1 MEEFL
6 EAIKDSFENSS
17 FIKMTFSKGQ
27 KDADINAIHVRLIK
41 IKNDFKFSFTYR
53 FKDRDEVKNYTWVEM
68 PDLIRSMF
76 PKPFKMVSLFLKE
89 KDLTLIVNNKYKIR
103 LLSKKASM
111 VASQEF
117 DHDRQKHYPIAQ
129 DAPFLELMNVT
140 KNGHVRKGSMDK
152 YKQINHFISIIAEVF
167 KAVDPVKTFQ
177 IADMG
182 SGKGYLTFALYQY
195 LSSKGFEAVK
205 IKGFELRPSLTAQ
218 CNDWANQL
226 GYQNL
231 SFEAQDIQTIEASSL
246 DCLIALHAC
255 DIATDIAIAKGIR
268 SKAKFILTAPCCH
281 KQLRRSMQAD
291 QGFRMLTKHGIL
303 AENQAEL
310 LTDAIRAL
318 VLEAFGYKT
327 KVIEFI
333 PSEHTPKNK
342 MIIGIKKEQ
351 KNEAYP
357 IDTYLDEI
365 KTLKDSFG
373 FDRHFLVD
381 EMRLVV

>member
-6 EAIKDSFENSS
+6 EALNNSFEDRS
-17 FIKMTFSKGQ
+17 FIKMTFSKVQ
-27 KDADINAIHVRLIK
+27 KDVDLKAIYVRLIK
-41 IKNDFKFSFTYR
+41 IKNDFKFSCTYR
-53 FKDRDEVKNYTWVEM
+53 FKDRDEVKNHSWEEIN
-68 PDLIRSMF
+68 DLIRSIF
-76 PKPFKMVSLFLKE
+76 PRLFKTVTLFLKE
-89 KDLTLIVNNKYKIR
+89 KDLTLMVNNKFKVR
-103 LLSKKASM
+103 LLSKKATM
-111 VASQEF
+111 LASKEF
-117 DHDRQKHYPIAQ
+117 DHDRQKLYPIAE
-129 DAPFLELMNVT
+129 DAPFLELMHVT
-140 KNGHVRKGSMDK
+140 TNGRVRKGSMDK

-167 KAVDPVKTFQ
+167 KAVDPVKPFQ
-177 IADMG
+177 VADMG
-182 SGKGYLTFALYQY
+182 AGKGYLTFALYQY
-195 LSSKGFEAVK
+195 LKSKGFEALN
-205 IKGFELRPSLTAQ
+205 IKGFELRASLTDQ
-218 CNDWANQL
+218 CNEWAAQL
-226 GYQNL
+226 GYQHL
-231 SFEAQDIQTIEASSL
+231 SFEAQDIQSLEASSL

-310 LTDAIRAL
+310 LTDGIRAL

-342 MIIGIKKEQ
+342 MIIGIRKEQ

-357 IDTYLDEI
+357 IDIYINEI

-381 EMRLVV
+381 EMELVI

>member
-6 EAIKDSFENSS
+6 EALKDSFENRS
-17 FIKMTFSKGQ
+17 FIKMTFSKVQ
-27 KDADINAIHVRLIK
+27 KDVDLKVIYVRLIK
-41 IKNDFKFSFTYR
+41 IKNDFKFSCTYR
-53 FKDRDEVKNYTWVEM
+53 FKDRDEVKNHTWVEM
-68 PDLIRSMF
+68 PDLIRTMF
-76 PKPFKMVSLFLKE
+76 PRLFKTVTLFLKE
-89 KDLTLIVNNKYKIR
+89 KDLTLMVNNKFKVR
-103 LLSKKASM
+103 LLSKKATM
-111 VASQEF
+111 LDSQEF
-117 DHDRQKHYPIAQ
+117 DHDRQKIYPIAE
-129 DAPFLELMNVT
+129 DAPFLELMHVAT
-140 KNGHVRKGSMDK
+140 NGRVRKGSMDK
-152 YKQINHFISIIAEVF
+152 YKQINHFISIIADVF
-167 KAVDPVKTFQ
+167 KAVDPVKPFQ
-177 IADMG
+177 VADMG
-182 SGKGYLTFALYQY
+182 AGKGYLTFALFQY
-195 LSSKGFEAVK
+195 LKSKGFEALN
-205 IKGFELRPSLTAQ
+205 IKGFELRTSLTDQ
-218 CNDWANQL
+218 CNEWAAQL
-226 GYQNL
+226 GYQHL
-231 SFEAQDIQTIEASSL
+231 SFEAKDIQSLEASSL

-310 LTDAIRAL
+310 LTDGIRAL

-342 MIIGIKKEQ
+342 MIIGIRKEQ
-351 KNEAYP
+351 KNEVYP
-357 IDTYLDEI
+357 IDIYVNEI

-381 EMRLVV
+381 EMGLTL